1 MNGIVVEEY
10 QSVYNQ
16 DSINFDNLNRMI
28 NNLIFSFSEIRDLA
42 GSNESTN
49 FIKNQI
55 NQTID
60 QLNNVR
66 DNFRE
71 YNQILSSVYTGY
83 KQQSEQ
89 ISNSIKSVI
98 PNN

>member
-10 QSVYNQ
+10 QSIYNQ
-16 DSINFDNLNRMI
+16 DSINFDNLNRTI
-28 NNLIFSFSEIRDLA
+28 NNLISSFSEISDLA
-42 GSNESTN
+42 GSNESTM
-49 FIKNQI
+49 FIKKQI

-83 KQQSEQ
+83 KRQSEQ

>member
-16 DSINFDNLNRMI
+16 DSINFDNMNRMI
-28 NNLIFSFSEIRDLA
+28 NNLIFSFSGIRDLA
-42 GSNESTN
+42 GSNESTS

-66 DNFRE
+66 ENFKE

-83 KQQSEQ
+83 KRQSEQ

>member
-10 QSVYNQ
+10 QRVYNQ
-16 DSINFDNLNRMI
+16 DSINFDNLNRTI
-28 NNLIFSFSEIRDLA
+28 NNLISSFSGISDLA
-42 GSNESTN
+42 GSNESTM
-49 FIKNQI
+49 FIKKQI

-83 KQQSEQ
+83 KRQSEQ